1 MSHFTKYVA
10 TIKFGYSPTHPSE
23 VLKDE
28 MEYRKI
34 SQRKLAK
41 QMGVSYKVL
50 NDLLNARRMLQP

>member
-1 MSHFTKYVA
+1 VA
-10 TIKFGYSPTHPSE
+10 TIKFGYTPTHPSE

-41 QMGVSYKVL
+41 QMGVSYKAL